1 VFIRG
6 LSFYLSVSF
15 GCHPHEEQISMRQA
29 RIHLQCAMIPTYAVL
44 WFFVFSVSGYAQSIL
59 TLDQCLA
66 LAVEHSPQLQ
76 MAENAIR
83 STEFSLEELKTTAL
97 PQLKGV
103 ASASY
108 VPQPPTFGYDPAISN
123 GGQVAGQIVLQQSL
137 YDAGMRSLKADQVQT
152 DMERLARE
160 RRLAQQDLVLAV
172 KQAFI
177 EGLRAQEEV
186 ALQRQSVGQ
195 LEAYLGLAQRLY
207 KGGTAPYTDLLK
219 AQVQTAAS
227 RIALEKASE
236 ALASSMMVI
245 GELIGA
251 PLDTTTHLGGALT
264 ERTGTLPDTLHREG
278 EADLSNNL
286 DMSVAELL
294 IEKSVV
300 DQELVNHERLPE
312 VSIFADAG
320 YLTSGENLRLP
331 AAERV
336 NSLGYAVGVGI
347 EIPILNWGATGIR
360 RQQRELATDD
370 LRQKMEVLRR
380 SLLTDLR
387 RSRLQLNQA
396 RGRLA
401 TIRENVE
408 KAGENFLLTKSKYAV
423 GGTLALEVLNAQQ
436 LLTETRL
443 AELQTLADIQLLTA
457 RIERLT
463 IQ

>member
-1 VFIRG
+1 
-6 LSFYLSVSF
+6 
-15 GCHPHEEQISMRQA
+15 MRQA
-29 RIHLQCAMIPTYAVL
+29 RVSLRCVMRLMYAAL
-44 WFFVFSVSGYAQSIL
+44 WFFLSSVSCYAQNIL
-59 TLDQCLA
+59 TLDRCLA
-66 LAVEHSPQLQ
+66 LAAEHSPQLQ

-83 STEFSLEELKTTAL
+83 STELSLEELKTTAL

-160 RRLAQQDLVLAV
+160 RRLAQQDLALAV
-172 KQAFI
+172 KQAFV
-177 EGLRAQEEV
+177 EGLRAQEEMD
-186 ALQRQSVGQ
+186 LQRQSVEQ

-219 AQVQTAAS
+219 TQVQTAAS
-227 RIALEKASE
+227 RIALEKAAE
-236 ALASSMMVI
+236 ALAMSMMAI
-245 GELIGA
+245 AELTGI
-251 PLDTTTHLGGALT
+251 PLDTTTHLS
-264 ERTGTLPDTLHREG
+264 GTLMEGTGIPPDTLHRNG
-278 EADLSNNL
+278 EIDLSGNL
-286 DMSVAELL
+286 DMSVAGLL
-294 IEKSVV
+294 IEKSIV
-300 DQELVNHERLPE
+300 DQELVSHERLPE

-331 AAERV
+331 KVDRLG
-336 NSLGYAVGVGI
+336 SLGYSVGLGI

-370 LRQKMEVLRR
+370 LRQKKEVLRR

-387 RSRLQLNQA
+387 KSRLQFNQA

-401 TIRENVE
+401 TIRDNVT
-408 KAGENFLLTKSKYAV
+408 KAEENFLLTKSKYAA
-423 GGTLALEVLNAQQ
+423 GATLALEVLNAQQ
-436 LLTETRL
+436 LLTEARL
-443 AELQTLADIQLLTA
+443 AELQTLADIQLLRA

-463 IQ
+463 VQ